1 MRKIPFCQAHP
12 ALDLIRFKAYN
23 FFMENIAGKTALVVG
38 GSGGIGAAL
47 CSKLAD
53 CGTDLIIHGSAES
66 AKFDALAKRLSEK
79 VRVEKIIQ
87 HFESGFEASFKKTRL
102 NQTLIRADIICVCFG
117 PFVQKELHRTTAE
130 DWRIAAE
137 LNYVLPGMIISS
149 ALPAMM
155 QKGWGR
161 FLLMGGTRTDCIR
174 AFKTN
179 AAYAGAKT
187 ALATLAR
194 STAVCYAR
202 YGITCNL
209 IVPGFTRTEYISES
223 EQKKLAEKMPLHKL
237 VEPEDIAETAVFLL
251 RQPMINGAMLNMD
264 GGWEP

>member
-1 MRKIPFCQAHP
+1 MRKIPFCQAYP
-12 ALDLIRFKAYN
+12 ALDVMAFKAYN

-38 GSGGIGAAL
+38 GSGGIGAAV

-53 CGTDLIIHGSAES
+53 CGTDLIIHGSSES
-66 AKFDALAKRLSEK
+66 TKFDALAKRLSEK

-87 HFESGFEASFKKTRL
+87 RFESGFETAFEKTRL
-102 NQTLIRADIICVCFG
+102 NQMLVRADIVCVCFG

-155 QKGWGR
+155 KKGWGR
-161 FLLMGGTRTDCIR
+161 FLLTGGTRTDRIR

-194 STAVCYAR
+194 STAVYYAHC
-202 YGITCNL
+202 GITCNVIL
-209 IVPGFTRTEYISES
+209 PGFTRTEYMSKA
-223 EQKKLAEKMPLHKL
+223 EQQRLLEKMPLHKL
-237 VEPEDIAETAVFLL
+237 VEPEDLAEAAVFLL
-251 RQPMINGAMLNMD
+251 RQPMINGAMLNVD
-264 GGWEP
+264 GAWEP

>member
-1 MRKIPFCQAHP
+1 MTSLC
-12 ALDLIRFKAYN
+12 ALDVMAFKAYN

-38 GSGGIGAAL
+38 GSGGIGAAV

-66 AKFDALAKRLSEK
+66 AKFDALAKRLSKK

-87 HFESGFEASFKKTRL
+87 RFESGFEASFNKTRL
-102 NQTLIRADIICVCFG
+102 NQTLVHADIVCVCFG
-117 PFVQKELHRTTAE
+117 PFIQKELHRTTAE
-130 DWRIAAE
+130 DWQIAAG
-137 LNYVLPGMIISS
+137 LNYVLPGIIISS

-161 FLLMGGTRTDCIR
+161 FLLMGGTRTDRIR
-174 AFKTN
+174 SFKTN

-202 YGITCNL
+202 YGITCNVIL
-209 IVPGFTRTEYISES
+209 PGFTQTEYISES
-223 EQKKLAEKMPLHKL
+223 EQKKHAERMPLHKL
-237 VEPEDIAETAVFLL
+237 VETENIAEAAIFLL
-251 RQPMINGAMLNMD
+251 RQPMINGAMLNVD